1 MCGTGSDGGDGIGTR
16 QETTNGNGRQTG
28 VGEHTGE
35 NSGSGTEQPGE
46 QYAAGKHA
54 TGVAG
59 HEEGTPIFAPGSGG
73 THAVWHRALAGAGTA
88 GNGSVLDG
96 AFHSLDGPEGME
108 RRGRDGRPCDR

>member
-16 QETTNGNGRQTG
+16 QETTNWNGRQTG

-54 TGVAG
+54 AGVAG

-73 THAVWHRALAGAGTA
+73 THAVWHSALAGAV
-88 GNGSVLDG
+88 S
-96 AFHSLDGPEGME
+96 
-108 RRGRDGRPCDR
+108 GRDGGRKAARQIHRNDTKGTGQRGESGFA

>member
-59 HEEGTPIFAPGSGG
+59 HEEGTPIFASGSGG
-73 THAVWHRALAGAGTA
+73 THAVWHSALAGTCP
-88 GNGSVLDG
+88 NS
-96 AFHSLDGPEGME
+96 
-108 RRGRDGRPCDR
+108 